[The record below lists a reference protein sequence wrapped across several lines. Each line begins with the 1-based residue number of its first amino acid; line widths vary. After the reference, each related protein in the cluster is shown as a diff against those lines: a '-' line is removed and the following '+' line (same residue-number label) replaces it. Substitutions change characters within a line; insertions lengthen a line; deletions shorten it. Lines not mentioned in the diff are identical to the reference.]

1 MKDITIPYASF
12 RRFIRR
18 LDQFDALKSIWG
30 YHLHVVDDQ
39 PLSPELAKVPVTVNL
54 RDHLWPWTL
63 DILSREVIL
72 HGGPRA
78 HPIRRLSSFPDIRTA
93 INAVHRLGDVDPGA
107 DIDVMLYL
115 HRIGHQQFPWQS
127 GGWTRASVIRAW
139 KIYGGEMLD
148 GMVQSKY
155 GMTMQQ
161 VIWLGFATGGNF
173 LSNWGMTTGTD
184 YSDPLSISPEASRAF
199 FETLARTPGQLR
211 EVALRHQSLD
221 DSWAFTWNP
230 LRLFP
235 LVRYDPHHPDYVMCP
250 VPRFAQERITTGVFY
265 DIVKEHGFS
274 DAFGPAFQ
282 RYVGEVIAA
291 ACSDGFTVTPESE
304 YNVGKDRKD
313 GVDWTIS
320 DNSGVLYIECKTKRM
335 RLGAKDLSNLAEL
348 ESDLTELAKAIV
360 QHYKNINDVLA
371 GRTQQAAPSVPVFMM
386 VVTLE
391 SWHLMS
397 TTVRRQLA
405 DMVVDRMQKAALP
418 LQMIDDIPW
427 QVVAAQEFEQ
437 MVQVFNE
444 EGIAS
449 VLGEKVT
456 PDYRDWDFNGFIH
469 QTRAGWPARYM
480 PLFPEDEARLF
491 PDWITRSAR
500 DPA

>member
-1 MKDITIPYASF
+1 
-12 RRFIRR
+12 
-18 LDQFDALKSIWG
+18 
-30 YHLHVVDDQ
+30 
-39 PLSPELAKVPVTVNL
+39 
-54 RDHLWPWTL
+54 
-63 DILSREVIL
+63 
-72 HGGPRA
+72 
-78 HPIRRLSSFPDIRTA
+78 
-93 INAVHRLGDVDPGA
+93 
-107 DIDVMLYL
+107 
-115 HRIGHQQFPWQS
+115 
-127 GGWTRASVIRAW
+127 
-139 KIYGGEMLD
+139 
-148 GMVQSKY
+148 
-155 GMTMQQ
+155 
-161 VIWLGFATGGNF
+161 
-173 LSNWGMTTGTD
+173 
-184 YSDPLSISPEASRAF
+184 
-199 FETLARTPGQLR
+199 
-211 EVALRHQSLD
+211 
-221 DSWAFTWNP
+221 
-230 LRLFP
+230 
-235 LVRYDPHHPDYVMCP
+235 MCP
-250 VPRFAQERITTGVFY
+250 IPRFAQERITTGVFY

-304 YNVGKDRKD
+304 YYVGKDRKD
-313 GVDWTIS
+313 GVDWTVS

-405 DMVVDRMQKAALP
+405 DMVVDRMQKTALP

-437 MVQVFNE
+437 VVQVFKE

-456 PDYRDWDFNGFIH
+456 PEYRDWDLNGFMH
-469 QTRAGWPARYM
+469 ETSAAWPARYV
-480 PLFPEDEARLF
+480 PLFPEDETRLF
-491 PDWITRSAR
+491 PDWIIRSAR
-500 DPA
+500 DPT